1 MPVRI
6 PSPQDI
12 DLTEKRLQTH
22 AKKHFV
28 GKYGVKEIRARFKN
42 NFMLLEVIK
51 HQKEGMFGKMFN
63 MGSVK
68 TVGKLARLVF
78 QGPNKWKFFIY
89 NYDNNRY
96 ESYKDLREGTIEDCL
111 DLAAKVFIVK

>member
-22 AKKHFV
+22 AKKHFI

-51 HQKEGMFGKMFN
+51 HEKEGLVGKLFK

-68 TVGKLARLVF
+68 TVGKLARLEF

-96 ESYKDLREGTIEDCL
+96 ESHKSMREGNIEDCL

>member
-42 NFMLLEVIK
+42 NFVLLEVIK
-51 HQKEGMFGKMFN
+51 HEKEGLVGKLFK

-68 TVGKLARLVF
+68 
-78 QGPNKWKFFIY
+78 
-89 NYDNNRY
+89 NRGQTGQTRVSGSKQV
-96 ESYKDLREGTIEDCL
+96 EIFHLQL
-111 DLAAKVFIVK
+111 